1 MRRHPM
7 TNRRRILLGSRA
19 LCVSQGQL
27 LLVEHFDPYAQRPY
41 WVLPGGGREPGET
54 FAETAI
60 REVHEETGVTVRIV
74 RRMRVPAYQEQ
85 ATYALFLVEPVN
97 HIRAAPQVDLRAEKY
112 LRGAAW
118 HPI

>member
-1 MRRHPM
+1 MIRFGLEDYIADFGSVFFSLSGLNSSIR
-7 TNRRRILLGSRA
+7 TAWLNRRRARD
-19 LCVSQGQL
+19 
-27 LLVEHFDPYAQRPY
+27 H

-85 ATYALFLVEPVN
+85 ATYDDENQSHKKYEQEMGQSIRFALEEQSIN
-97 HIRAAPQVDLRAEKY
+97 NSHGK
-112 LRGAAW
+112 
-118 HPI
+118 